1 MLNSEGLIVQF
12 TGVLLYSLGGHEAHN
27 SAAFKI
33 HSIHSLSGGAWR
45 WHINIFNIIATLFR
59 VGAVRIWTIH
69 HFRPNRS
76 FAVRFVPGLT
86 IFVRPVASRVIIVI
100 HQRPR
105 TSQDLPGLPRTP
117 PNNQGT
123 GSICGALAGQS
134 SAVHHDGY
142 RLGPFTK
149 ARALALRASS
159 AARFLLE
166 YFSPQ
171 RAGHKRILRHSAIRT
186 IIRLYTSKHGP
197 ISYCDCYCAY
207 STYLNGSKFVWPS
220 YPVSV
225 MSWPR

>member
-86 IFVRPVASRVIIVI
+86 IFVRPVASRVIG
-100 HQRPR
+100 PNSN
-105 TSQDLPGLPRTP
+105 TPAPQDSRGLPLTIKEP
-117 PNNQGT
+117 DQYVAP
-123 GSICGALAGQS
+123 LLVS
-134 SAVHHDGY
+134 SLQQCITTVIGLDPLQKPAPW
-142 RLGPFTK
+142 PFE
-149 ARALALRASS
+149 LPVLRAS
-159 AARFLLE
+159 
-166 YFSPQ
+166 
-171 RAGHKRILRHSAIRT
+171 
-186 IIRLYTSKHGP
+186 
-197 ISYCDCYCAY
+197 
-207 STYLNGSKFVWPS
+207 YLNTSPLNVLVTRGYSGIPQS
-220 YPVSV
+220 AQLSV
-225 MSWPR
+225 CILLNMVQLAIATVTALIQLILMARSSSGLPIQ

>member
-86 IFVRPVASRVIIVI
+86 IFVRPVASRVIG
-100 HQRPR
+100 PNSN
-105 TSQDLPGLPRTP
+105 TPAPQDSRGLPLTIKEP
-117 PNNQGT
+117 DQYVAPLLVSLQQCITTVIGLDPLQKP
-123 GSICGALAGQS
+123 APW
-134 SAVHHDGY
+134 
-142 RLGPFTK
+142 PFE
-149 ARALALRASS
+149 LPVLRVS
-159 AARFLLE
+159 
-166 YFSPQ
+166 
-171 RAGHKRILRHSAIRT
+171 
-186 IIRLYTSKHGP
+186 
-197 ISYCDCYCAY
+197 
-207 STYLNGSKFVWPS
+207 YLNTSPLNVLVTRGYSGIPQS
-220 YPVSV
+220 AQLSV
-225 MSWPR
+225 CILLNMVQLAIATVTALIQLILMARSSSGLPIQ

>member
-86 IFVRPVASRVIIVI
+86 IFVRPVASRVIGPNSNRTPENLGVCRT
-100 HQRPR
+100 QVR
-105 TSQDLPGLPRTP
+105 TSSAKIRPLGRTRFRHQTLRNGQEPG
-117 PNNQGT
+117 
-123 GSICGALAGQS
+123 
-134 SAVHHDGY
+134 H
-142 RLGPFTK
+142 
-149 ARALALRASS
+149 
-159 AARFLLE
+159 
-166 YFSPQ
+166 
-171 RAGHKRILRHSAIRT
+171 
-186 IIRLYTSKHGP
+186 
-197 ISYCDCYCAY
+197 
-207 STYLNGSKFVWPS
+207 S
-220 YPVSV
+220 YPDAEGAADQG
-225 MSWPR
+225 